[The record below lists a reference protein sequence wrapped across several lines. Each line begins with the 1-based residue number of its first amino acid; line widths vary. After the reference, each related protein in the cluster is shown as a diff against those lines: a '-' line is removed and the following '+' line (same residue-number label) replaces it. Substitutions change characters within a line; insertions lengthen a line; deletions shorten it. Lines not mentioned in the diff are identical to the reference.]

1 MLKSEVNAIETRKPQ
16 KQAALLKF
24 TIQSSFNK
32 KEGGYGM
39 RSSKSACTKHKQK
52 EKKFMVQTEQW
63 QKMWYEKKNMPH
75 GQDQLAGTP

>member
-1 MLKSEVNAIETRKPQ
+1 
-16 KQAALLKF
+16 
-24 TIQSSFNK
+24 
-32 KEGGYGM
+32 M